1 VTGRGRALQRWTAVV
16 AAAYALESI
25 LLVALSLSPDANG
38 VDLASVVVEDAAEA
52 AFIGLLLA
60 IAGGFSISRPDLG
73 PHRAKV

>member
-1 VTGRGRALQRWTAVV
+1 MTGRGRALQRWTAVV

-60 IAGGFSISRPDLG
+60 SAGGFSISRPDLG